1 MHEISSSAKNTE
13 LLILLNVPS
22 DFYQTEEKK
31 KKHCFSTHDFLWK
44 ANFSVSTKEKKQQQ

>member
-31 KKHCFSTHDFLWK
+31 KRCFSTHDFLWK